1 MKQVFVVEIDSSD
14 YVHAVTENDLSNMLT
29 QGFYS
34 ARMGNLSIRSIK
46 ETTVEQTCGTPE
58 SIEEKALSLLKR
70 AAQSLNEY
78 RAELDGDY
86 NDSLAT
92 EIEDYI
98 RENTKE
104 KTR

>member
-14 YVHAVTENDLSNMLT
+14 YVHPVTENDLSNMLT

-58 SIEEKALSLLKR
+58 NVNEKALDLLKQASQAIGSYER
-70 AAQSLNEY
+70 
-78 RAELDGDY
+78 GDRL
-86 NDSLAT
+86 DSLDYIAGR
-92 EIEDYI
+92 IEDYL
-98 RENTKE
+98 KE
-104 KTR
+104 IQ